1 MSKSIE
7 DLREHLFAQLD
18 ALRGKTSADDIKH
31 EIARAKAVSEV
42 AQTIIAS
49 AKVEVEYLK
58 ANAGG
63 ESAFLAGATG
73 NKNLPDGLPPG
84 ITGVRRH
91 RLAG

>member
-18 ALRGKTSADDIKH
+18 ALRGKTAKD
-31 EIARAKAVSEV
+31 EIDQEIRRAKAISEV
-42 AQTIIAS
+42 AGTIIAS
-49 AKVEVEYLK
+49 AKVEVDYLR
-58 ANAGG
+58 ANQGG

-73 NKNLPDGLPPG
+73 AKNLPEGLPPG